1 MQRNC
6 TANIFNQTE
15 PEKKLEI
22 AEQSMQNNISF
33 QSATDFV
40 NQFLQLTDSFPLEDI
55 IPDRTVKLDNHIK
68 LTLNLNYFRNY
79 IYKINVILGVI
90 KEKAHSKNTFHCL
103 IAVRWTFHLLKMSV
117 FLLSNFTSC

>member
-90 KEKAHSKNTFHCL
+90 KEKAHSKNTFYCL
-103 IAVRWTFHLLKMSV
+103 IAV
-117 FLLSNFTSC
+117 